1 MKPHGISREI
11 PLYNCSK
18 WLKTECDW
26 WKNDKRNKYPRIL
39 YISNQNNKG
48 DYKYIFSDKRIFTDD
63 ANKFIVVACCFAVW
77 TGKENQWQ
85 KIFPGKYSDL
95 EKKLGFSP
103 LIFQP
108 IKSCNSKKTV
118 YYYKTIY
125 AYINKFRNGIAHQN
139 LSVSV
144 DENKEIRITIFNVY
158 NKNCKNCKSKNC
170 INKGLNYSP
179 KGIVDFKITV
189 TVKQLQKI
197 ALYIADSYLK
207 AISWI

>member
-1 MKPHGISREI
+1 MTKEI
-11 PLYNCSK
+11 N
-18 WLKTECDW
+18 TQEF
-26 WKNDKRNKYPRIL
+26 
-39 YISNQNNKG
+39 YISQIKTTKEIINT
-48 DYKYIFSDKRIFTDD
+48 FSATKEFSPTMLI
-63 ANKFIVVACCFAVW
+63 NSLLSLVVLPFEQAKK
-77 TGKENQWQ
+77 TNGK

-158 NKNCKNCKSKNC
+158 NKNCQNCKSKNC
-170 INKGLNYSP
+170 INKGLSYSP

-207 AISWI
+207 AIS